1 MSTRLAKKNYRK
13 NKLAPHQENNQL
25 NTVFSIYDGHL
36 DYLYRQLARKADKI
50 EWVEQSYPQ
59 LSFRNISNIENA
71 DAWLLPSDNDRNKK
85 ISVDKNGVATLT
97 MDLVDGDSFYL
108 QTGSMN
114 INGLPLKKEAW
125 RINGSHRY
133 QVIVDAQYGEQRP
146 DCAMF
151 FIQYDEEKRIAHKFQ
166 QVYNGLNRIEFETVP
181 DAHYFSIAFRF
192 KGQGTLS
199 IKPLK
204 IIAEEMLPV
213 NAITLENC
221 QSAEEIAR
229 VFELKAKALTSAFE
243 KRIHA
248 LPDSPMVQKT
258 NLEALKDKLAT
269 ALYEKQQVEKSLYY
283 RLGKTLAEAKRN
295 KLSGLLSLPQKLIK
309 IRAAKRKGK
318 FEHSP
323 MDSSIR
329 QQLLEQVGI
338 FNEARLNDEITWPAF
353 EPRARLRNQHI
364 NVVSISDKFTYE
376 CFRYEANFIPLT
388 KKNWKAEI
396 DAANPVLFFVES
408 AWNGN
413 DGEWT
418 YTMASYKKHLGD
430 PLREAI
436 KYCQSKNIPVVF
448 WNKEDPTNY
457 DVFIDVAADCDFIFT
472 TDGGIVN
479 KYKARVGHD
488 RVYPL
493 AFAAQPAIHNPIRDK
508 RKKLPTYEACFA
520 GSWYNNGHDTRRIQT
535 EIVLDGAMH
544 RELHVYD
551 RMLHAT
557 KHRESRIFPAKYQQF
572 IVGSLSYDQMVTAY
586 RQYKLFLNIN
596 TVQDSPTMFSRRVF
610 EILACG
616 TPVVSTTSTGMRN
629 LLKNH
634 AISVE
639 NSEQARDQINKI
651 INDEQY
657 RTQIGHLAARYTLVN
672 HCYSNRFEEILK
684 KLKLQPK
691 LDETAPLVSI
701 VMCTNRPHNIDMM
714 LKNYE
719 HQNYVNK
726 ELIIVINTFDCDI
739 EIIKNKT
746 KHIENAKV
754 IQLQDEL
761 SLGECLNRSIEISKG
776 DVIAKLDDDDIY
788 GGHYISD
795 SILALNYSGAEVIG
809 KDSHYAYVESMDAT
823 YLIREGRDCRYSDFI
838 IGASLIIKRSVF
850 EKVTFHNK
858 NRGEDSQFLSDCNA
872 AGIEIYSSDK
882 YNYITIRSKDIKNHT
897 WQIEDEK
904 FIKKAR
910 FVCKGIATE
919 LVCI

>member
-1 MSTRLAKKNYRK
+1 MSTRLAKKNARK
-13 NKLAPHQENNQL
+13 NQQPRQQENHL
-25 NTVFSIYDGHL
+25 NTVFSIYDEHL
-36 DYLYRQLARKADKI
+36 DHLYRQLARKTDKI
-50 EWVEQSYPQ
+50 DWVEQSYSLLP
-59 LSFRNISNIENA
+59 FVKISNIDA
-71 DAWLLPSDNDRNKK
+71 DDAWLLPADNDRKK
-85 ISVDKNGVATLT
+85 TINVDGHGVLSL
-97 MDLVDGDSFYL
+97 DINLVDGDYFYL
-108 QTGSMN
+108 QTGSMD
-114 INGLPLKKEAW
+114 INGLPHNKDCW
-125 RINGSHRY
+125 YIDGSRKY
-133 QVIVDAQYGEQRP
+133 QLHLDAHYGEQRP

-151 FIQYDEEKRIAHKFQ
+151 FIQYDAEKRIAHKYQ
-166 QVYNGLNRIEFETVP
+166 QIYNGLNKIEFETAL
-181 DAHYFSIAFRF
+181 DARYFSIALRF

-213 NAITLENC
+213 HAITLENC
-221 QSAEEIAR
+221 QSSEEIAR
-229 VFELKAKALTSAFE
+229 IFELKAKALTSAFE

-248 LPDSPMVQKT
+248 LPDSPMVQRT
-258 NLEALKDKLAT
+258 NLESLKDKLAT

-295 KLSGLLSLPQKLIK
+295 KLAGLFALPQKLIK

-318 FEHSP
+318 FEPSP

-338 FNEARLNDEITWPAF
+338 FNEARPNDEITWPAF

-457 DVFIDVAADCDFIFT
+457 DVFIDVAADCDYIFT
-472 TDGGIVN
+472 TDGGIVD

-488 RVYPL
+488 RVFPL

-535 EIVLDGAMH
+535 EIVLDGARH

-557 KHRESRIFPAKYQQF
+557 KHRESRIFPAKYQPF

-616 TPVVSTTSTGMRN
+616 TPVVSTHSDGM
-629 LLKNH
+629 K
-634 AISVE
+634 A
-639 NSEQARDQINKI
+639 
-651 INDEQY
+651 
-657 RTQIGHLAARYTLVN
+657 
-672 HCYSNRFEEILK
+672 
-684 KLKLQPK
+684 
-691 LDETAPLVSI
+691 
-701 VMCTNRPHNIDMM
+701 M
-714 LKNYE
+714 
-719 HQNYVNK
+719 
-726 ELIIVINTFDCDI
+726 
-739 EIIKNKT
+739 
-746 KHIENAKV
+746 
-754 IQLQDEL
+754 
-761 SLGECLNRSIEISKG
+761 LGEHVHIVNDKDEAKQVVQQLLESDLDRERLNS
-776 DVIAKLDDDDIY
+776 
-788 GGHYISD
+788 
-795 SILALNYSGAEVIG
+795 
-809 KDSHYAYVESMDAT
+809 
-823 YLIREGRDCRYSDFI
+823 
-838 IGASLIIKRSVF
+838 
-850 EKVTFHNK
+850 
-858 NRGEDSQFLSDCNA
+858 
-872 AGIEIYSSDK
+872 
-882 YNYITIRSKDIKNHT
+882 
-897 WQIEDEK
+897 
-904 FIKKAR
+904 
-910 FVCKGIATE
+910 
-919 LVCI
+919 

>member
-1 MSTRLAKKNYRK
+1 MSTRLAKKNSRK
-13 NKLAPHQENNQL
+13 NKHSPHPENNQL
-25 NTVFSIYDGHL
+25 NTVFSIYDEHL
-36 DYLYRQLARKADKI
+36 DYLYRQLARKTDKI
-50 EWVEQSYPQ
+50 EWVEQSYPL
-59 LSFRNISNIENA
+59 LSFKNISNIENA
-71 DAWLLPSDNDRNKK
+71 DAWLLPADNDRNKS

-114 INGLPLKKEAW
+114 INGLPLKKEMW
-125 RINGSHRY
+125 RISGSHKY
-133 QVIVDAQYGEQRP
+133 QVFIDAQYGEQRP

-181 DAHYFSIAFRF
+181 DARYFSIALRF

-221 QSAEEIAR
+221 QSPEEIAR
-229 VFELKAKALTSAFE
+229 IFELKAKALTSAFE

-338 FNEARLNDEITWPAF
+338 FNEARPNDEITWPAF

-457 DVFIDVAADCDFIFT
+457 DVFIDVAADCDYIFT
-472 TDGGIVN
+472 TDGGIVD

-488 RVYPL
+488 KVYPL

-508 RKKLPTYEACFA
+508 RKKLPIYEACFA

-557 KHRESRIFPAKYQQF
+557 KHRESRIFPAKYQPF

-616 TPVVSTTSTGMRN
+616 TPVVSTHSDGMKTMLGEHVHIVN
-629 LLKNH
+629 NKDEAKQVVQLLLE
-634 AISVE
+634 SDLDRE
-639 NSEQARDQINKI
+639 RL
-651 INDEQY
+651 
-657 RTQIGHLAARYTLVN
+657 GHQAARYCLQ
-672 HCYSNRFEEILK
+672 HHSYQQRFEQILK
-684 KLKLQPK
+684 TIGVESSVDQGDK
-691 LDETAPLVSI
+691 VSI
-701 VMCTNRPHNIDMM
+701 IMCTNRPKNIDMM
-714 LKNYE
+714 IDNYQRQT
-719 HQNYVNK
+719 HANK
-726 ELIIVINTFDCDI
+726 ELLIILNNDDFDI
-739 EIIKNKT
+739 ETVKS
-746 KHIENAKV
+746 KV
-754 IQLQDEL
+754 QGLANVQVHQLPQDMT
-761 SLGECLNRSIEISKG
+761 LGDCLNHGVANASG
-776 DVIAKLDDDDIY
+776 DYIAKMDDDDIY
-788 GGHYISD
+788 GANYLVD
-795 SILALNYSGAEVIG
+795 ALLAFNFSGADVVG
-809 KDSHYAYVESMDAT
+809 KDSYFCYVESKNIMAVKQLGKDN
-823 YLIREGRDCRYSDFI
+823 RYSDFI
-838 IGASLIIKRSVF
+838 SGGTLVIRRQVF
-850 EKVTFHNK
+850 DKVKFHSR
-858 NRGEDSQFLSDCNA
+858 NRGEDTNFLKDCKEN
-872 AGIEIYSSDK
+872 GFTIYSSDK
-882 YNYITIRSKDIKNHT
+882 YNFIQMRYANTSAHT
-897 WQIEDEK
+897 WTIEDDEYLK
-904 FIKKAR
+904 TCTYISNGLIKSHA
-910 FVCKGIATE
+910 I
-919 LVCI
+919 L

>member
-1 MSTRLAKKNYRK
+1 MSTRLAKKNARK
-13 NKLAPHQENNQL
+13 NQQPRQQENHL
-25 NTVFSIYDGHL
+25 NTVFSIYDEHL
-36 DYLYRQLARKADKI
+36 DHLYRQLARKTDKI
-50 EWVEQSYPQ
+50 DWVEQSYSLLP
-59 LSFRNISNIENA
+59 FVRISNVDTD
-71 DAWLLPSDNDRNKK
+71 DAWLLPADNDRNKK
-85 ISVDKNGVATLT
+85 ISVDEHGVLSLD

-108 QTGSMN
+108 QTGSMD
-114 INGLPLKKEAW
+114 INGLPHNKDVW
-125 RINGSHRY
+125 HINGGHKY
-133 QVIVDAQYGEQRP
+133 QVHLDAIYGEQRP

-151 FIQYDEEKRIAHKFQ
+151 FIQYDAEKRIAHKYQ
-166 QVYNGLNRIEFETVP
+166 QIYNGLNKVEFETAP
-181 DAHYFSIAFRF
+181 EARHFSIALRF
-192 KGQGTLS
+192 KGQGALS

-204 IIAEEMLPV
+204 IIAEEMLPI

-221 QSAEEIAR
+221 QSEEEIAR
-229 VFELKAKALTSAFE
+229 IFELKAKALTSAFE

-269 ALYEKQQVEKSLYY
+269 ALYEKQQIEKSLYY

-295 KLSGLLSLPQKLIK
+295 KLAGLLALPQKLIK

-329 QQLLEQVGI
+329 QHLLEQVGI
-338 FNEARLNDEITWPAF
+338 FNEARPNDEITWPAF

-457 DVFIDVAADCDFIFT
+457 DVFIDVAADCDYIFT
-472 TDGGIVN
+472 TDGGIVD

-508 RKKLPTYEACFA
+508 RKKLPTYEVCFA

-535 EIVLDGAMH
+535 EIMLNGAKH
-544 RELHVYD
+544 RELHIYD
-551 RMLHAT
+551 RMLHA
-557 KHRESRIFPAKYQQF
+557 KQHRESRIFPSQYQPF

-616 TPVVSTTSTGMRN
+616 TPVLSTPSLGMEAMLRQSVLIANDSVSAKKQIDALFSDELKIKSVGHKSARHVLTEHSYQQRFKFITDTVLPN
-629 LLKNH
+629 L
-634 AISVE
+634 E
-639 NSEQARDQINKI
+639 TDQFN
-651 INDEQY
+651 
-657 RTQIGHLAARYTLVN
+657 
-672 HCYSNRFEEILK
+672 
-684 KLKLQPK
+684 
-691 LDETAPLVSI
+691 PLVSI
-701 VMCTNRPHNIDMM
+701 VMCTNRPHNIDIMIN
-714 LKNYE
+714 NY
-719 HQNYVNK
+719 QRQSYINK
-726 ELIIVINTFDCDI
+726 ELIVVINKNDANLA
-739 EIIKNKT
+739 EIKEKLASISNHKLIVEDE
-746 KHIENAKV
+746 KH
-754 IQLQDEL
+754 
-761 SLGECLNRSIEISKG
+761 SLGACLNSAINISKG
-776 DVIAKLDDDDIY
+776 DVIAKMDDDDIY
-788 GGHYISD
+788 GNHYISD
-795 SILALNYSGAEVIG
+795 SILAMDYSGADVVG
-809 KDSHYAYVESMDAT
+809 KDSHFAYVESADKLI
-823 YLIREGRDCRYSDFI
+823 LIRENKDCRYSDFI
-838 IGASLIIKRSVF
+838 IGATLIIRREVF
-850 EKVTFHNK
+850 NKVSFHDK
-858 NRGEDSQFLSDCNA
+858 NRGEDSQFLQDCKDN
-872 AGIEIYSSDK
+872 GVTIYSSDAF
-882 YNYITIRSKDIKNHT
+882 NYITIRSANLDNHT
-897 WQIEDEK
+897 WKIEDDKFMEK
-904 FIKKAR
+904 AKVISN
-910 FVCKGIATE
+910 GLQQQ
-919 LVCI
+919 LVNI

>member
-1 MSTRLAKKNYRK
+1 MSTRLAKKNARK
-13 NKLAPHQENNQL
+13 NQQPRQQENHL
-25 NTVFSIYDGHL
+25 NTVFSIYDEHL
-36 DYLYRQLARKADKI
+36 DHLYRQLARKTDKI
-50 EWVEQSYPQ
+50 DWVEQSYSLLP
-59 LSFRNISNIENA
+59 FGKISNVDTD
-71 DAWLLPSDNDRNKK
+71 DAWLLPADNDR
-85 ISVDKNGVATLT
+85 DKTITVNEHGVFAIEMNLT
-97 MDLVDGDSFYL
+97 DGDSFYL
-108 QTGSMN
+108 QTGSMD
-114 INGLPLKKEAW
+114 INGLPHNKDYW
-125 RINGSHRY
+125 YIDGSRKY
-133 QVIVDAQYGEQRP
+133 QVHIDAIYGEQRP

-151 FIQYDEEKRIAHKFQ
+151 FIQYDAEKRIAHKYQ
-166 QVYNGLNRIEFETVP
+166 QVYNGLNKIEFETAP
-181 DAHYFSIAFRF
+181 DARYFSIALRF
-192 KGQGTLS
+192 KGKGTLS

-204 IIAEEMLPV
+204 ILAEEMLPV

-221 QSAEEIAR
+221 QSEEEIAR
-229 VFELKAKALTSAFE
+229 IFELKAKVLTSAFE

-269 ALYEKQQVEKSLYY
+269 ALYEKQQVERSLYY

-295 KLSGLLSLPQKLIK
+295 KLAGLLALPQKLIK

-338 FNEARLNDEITWPAF
+338 FNEARPNDEITWPAF

-457 DVFIDVAADCDFIFT
+457 DVFIDVAADCDYIFT
-472 TDGGIVN
+472 TDGGIVD

-488 RVYPL
+488 KVYPL

-557 KHRESRIFPAKYQQF
+557 QHRESRIFPAKYQPF

-616 TPVVSTTSTGMRN
+616 TPVVSTPSDGMKEMLKEHVYVVDN
-629 LLKNH
+629 KNTATVKIDSLL
-634 AISVE
+634 
-639 NSEQARDQINKI
+639 
-651 INDEQY
+651 NDEHK
-657 RTQIGHLAARYTLVN
+657 RKSIGHLASRYILQE
-672 HCYSNRFEEILK
+672 HAYKNRFEYIFSKIKSHVKINNNE
-684 KLKLQPK
+684 
-691 LDETAPLVSI
+691 PLVSI
-701 VMCTNRPHNIDMM
+701 VMCTNRPHNIDLMINNFSRQ
-714 LKNYE
+714 KYDK
-719 HQNYVNK
+719 K
-726 ELIIVINTFDCDI
+726 ELIVIINTSNVNMDVVR
-739 EIIKNKT
+739 NKLSGILSH
-746 KHIENAKV
+746 KLVQMA
-754 IQLQDEL
+754 DEFT
-761 SLGECLNRSIEISKG
+761 LGECLNKSIELSSG
-776 DVIAKLDDDDIY
+776 DIIAKLDDDDIY
-788 GGHYISD
+788 GQHYITD
-795 SILALNYSGAEVIG
+795 AVLALDYSGADVVG
-809 KDSHYAYVESMDAT
+809 KDSHLAYVESLDKT
-823 YLIREGRDCRYSDFI
+823 YLIREDKDCRYSDFV
-838 IGASLIIKRSVF
+838 IGASLVIRKDVF
-850 EKVTFHNK
+850 NKISFHNK
-858 NRGEDSQFLSDCNA
+858 NSGEDSQFLRDCNTN
-872 AGIEIYSSDK
+872 GISIYSSDV
-882 YNYITIRSKDIKNHT
+882 YNYITIRSKNINNHT
-897 WQIEDEK
+897 WKIDDEK
-904 FIKKAR
+904 FISKAK
-910 FVCKGIATE
+910 FICNGKATDMY
-919 LVCI
+919 CI

>member
-1 MSTRLAKKNYRK
+1 MSTRLAKKNSRK
-13 NKLAPHQENNQL
+13 NKHSPHPENNQL

-36 DYLYRQLARKADKI
+36 DYLYRQLARKTDKI
-50 EWVEQSYPQ
+50 EWVEQSYP
-59 LSFRNISNIENA
+59 LLCFKNISNIENA
-71 DAWLLPSDNDRNKK
+71 DAWLLPADNDRNKS

-114 INGLPLKKEAW
+114 INGVPLKKEMW
-125 RINGSHRY
+125 RISGSHKY
-133 QVIVDAQYGEQRP
+133 QVFIDAQYGEQRP
-146 DCAMF
+146 DCSMF

-166 QVYNGLNRIEFETVP
+166 QVYNGLNRIECETVP
-181 DAHYFSIAFRF
+181 DARYFSIALRF

-221 QSAEEIAR
+221 QSPEEIAR
-229 VFELKAKALTSAFE
+229 IFELKAKALTSAFE

-258 NLEALKDKLAT
+258 NLEELKDKLAT

-338 FNEARLNDEITWPAF
+338 FNEARPNDEITWPAF

-418 YTMASYKKHLGD
+418 YTMASYKKQLGD

-457 DVFIDVAADCDFIFT
+457 DVFIDVAADCDYIFT
-472 TDGGIVN
+472 TDGGIVD
-479 KYKARVGHD
+479 KYKARIGHD

-551 RMLHAT
+551 RMLYAT
-557 KHRESRIFPAKYQQF
+557 KHRESRIFPAKYQPF

-616 TPVVSTTSTGMRN
+616 TPVVSTHSDGMKAMLGEHVHIVN
-629 LLKNH
+629 NKDEAKNIVQQLLESDLDRERLGHQAARHCLQHHSYQQRFEQILK
-634 AISVE
+634 AIGVE
-639 NSEQARDQINKI
+639 NSVDQGDK
-651 INDEQY
+651 
-657 RTQIGHLAARYTLVN
+657 
-672 HCYSNRFEEILK
+672 
-684 KLKLQPK
+684 
-691 LDETAPLVSI
+691 VSI
-701 VMCTNRPHNIDMM
+701 IMCTNRPKNIDMM
-714 LKNYE
+714 IDNYQSQA
-719 HQNYVNK
+719 HANK
-726 ELIIVINTFDCDI
+726 ELLIILNNDDFDI
-739 EIIKNKT
+739 EAVKS
-746 KHIENAKV
+746 KV
-754 IQLQDEL
+754 QGLANVQVHQLPQDMT
-761 SLGECLNRSIEISKG
+761 LGDCLNHGVANASG
-776 DVIAKLDDDDIY
+776 DYIAKMDDDDIY
-788 GGHYISD
+788 GANYLVD
-795 SILALNYSGAEVIG
+795 ALLAFNFSGADVVG
-809 KDSHYAYVESMDAT
+809 KDSYFCYVESKNIMAIKQPGKDN
-823 YLIREGRDCRYSDFI
+823 RYSDFI
-838 IGASLIIKRSVF
+838 SGGTLVIRRQVF
-850 EKVTFHNK
+850 EKVKFHSR
-858 NRGEDSQFLSDCNA
+858 NRGEDTNFLKDCKDN
-872 AGIEIYSSDK
+872 GFSIYSSDK
-882 YNYITIRSKDIKNHT
+882 YNFIQMRYANTSAHT
-897 WQIEDEK
+897 WTIQDEEYLK
-904 FIKKAR
+904 NCTVTANK
-910 FVCKGIATE
+910 
-919 LVCI
+919 LVLEASQV

>member
-1 MSTRLAKKNYRK
+1 MSTRLAKKNARK
-13 NKLAPHQENNQL
+13 NQQPRQQENHL
-25 NTVFSIYDGHL
+25 NTVFSIYDEHL
-36 DYLYRQLARKADKI
+36 DHLYRQLARKTDKI
-50 EWVEQSYPQ
+50 DWVEQSYALLP
-59 LSFRNISNIENA
+59 FVKISNIDA
-71 DAWLLPSDNDRNKK
+71 DDAWLLPADNDRKK
-85 ISVDKNGVATLT
+85 TINVDEHGVLSLD

-108 QTGSMN
+108 QTGSMD
-114 INGLPLKKEAW
+114 INGLPHNKDAW
-125 RINGSHRY
+125 RINGGHKY
-133 QVIVDAQYGEQRP
+133 QVHLDAIYGEQRP

-151 FIQYDEEKRIAHKFQ
+151 FIQYDAEKRIAHKYQ
-166 QVYNGLNRIEFETVP
+166 QIYNGLNKIEFETVP
-181 DAHYFSIAFRF
+181 EARYFSIALRF

-199 IKPLK
+199 LKPLR

-221 QSAEEIAR
+221 QSEEEIAR
-229 VFELKAKALTSAFE
+229 IFELKAKALTSAFE

-295 KLSGLLSLPQKLIK
+295 KLAGLLALPQKLIK

-338 FNEARLNDEITWPAF
+338 FNEARPNEEITWPGF

-457 DVFIDVAADCDFIFT
+457 DVFIDVAADCDYIFT
-472 TDGGIVN
+472 TDGGIVD

-557 KHRESRIFPAKYQQF
+557 KHRESRIFPAKYQPF

-616 TPVVSTTSTGMRN
+616 TPVVSTHSDGMKAMLGDHVYIVDNKNTAKINIDN
-629 LLKNH
+629 LL
-634 AISVE
+634 
-639 NSEQARDQINKI
+639 
-651 INDEQY
+651 NDESK
-657 RTQIGHLAARYTLVN
+657 RRAVGHLASRHTLQE
-672 HCYSNRFEEILK
+672 HTYKNRFEYIVNKINGNISLYNE
-684 KLKLQPK
+684 Q
-691 LDETAPLVSI
+691 PLVSI
-701 VMCTNRPHNIDMM
+701 VMCTNRPHNIDLMINNFIQQ
-714 LKNYE
+714 KYDR
-719 HQNYVNK
+719 K
-726 ELIIVINTFDCDI
+726 ELIVIINTSDVDLKSI
-739 EIIKNKT
+739 NEKLSKIKNHKL
-746 KHIENAKV
+746 
-754 IQLQDEL
+754 LQMAD
-761 SLGECLNRSIEISKG
+761 SFTLGECLNKAVELSSG

-788 GGHYISD
+788 GSHYITD
-795 SILALNYSGAEVIG
+795 AVLALEYSGADVVG
-809 KDSHYAYVESMDAT
+809 KDSHLAYVESMDKT
-823 YLIREGRDCRYSDFI
+823 FLIRNDKDCRFSDFI
-838 IGASLIIKRSVF
+838 IGASLIIRKEVF

-858 NRGEDSQFLSDCNA
+858 NKGEDSQFLADCKEKN
-872 AGIEIYSSDK
+872 ILIYSSDI
-882 YNYITIRSKDIKNHT
+882 YNYITIRSKNLDNHT
-897 WQIEDEK
+897 WKIDDQAFVK
-904 FIKKAR
+904 NAQFICDGLAKD
-910 FVCKGIATE
+910 TY
-919 LVCI
+919 CI

>member
-1 MSTRLAKKNYRK
+1 MSTRLAKKNARK
-13 NKLAPHQENNQL
+13 NQQPRQQENHL
-25 NTVFSIYDGHL
+25 STVFSIYDEHL
-36 DYLYRQLARKADKI
+36 DHLYRQLARKTDKI
-50 EWVEQSYPQ
+50 DWVEQSYSLLP
-59 LSFRNISNIENA
+59 FVKISNVDTD
-71 DAWLLPSDNDRNKK
+71 DAWLLPADNDRNKK
-85 ISVDKNGVATLT
+85 ISVDEHGVLSLD

-108 QTGSMN
+108 QTGSMD
-114 INGLPLKKEAW
+114 INGLPHNKDAW
-125 RINGSHRY
+125 RINGDHKY
-133 QVIVDAQYGEQRP
+133 QVHLDAIYGKQRP

-151 FIQYDEEKRIAHKFQ
+151 FIQYDAEKRIAHKYQ
-166 QVYNGLNRIEFETVP
+166 QIYNGLNKIEFETAP
-181 DAHYFSIAFRF
+181 DARYFSIALRF

-213 NAITLENC
+213 NAITLESC
-221 QSAEEIAR
+221 QSPEEIAR
-229 VFELKAKALTSAFE
+229 IFELKAKALTSAFE

-269 ALYEKQQVEKSLYY
+269 ALYEKQKIEKSLYY

-295 KLSGLLSLPQKLIK
+295 KLAGLLTLPQKLIK

-338 FNEARLNDEITWPAF
+338 FNEARPNDEITWPAF

-430 PLREAI
+430 PLRDAI

-457 DVFIDVAADCDFIFT
+457 DVFIDVAADCDYIFT
-472 TDGGIVN
+472 TDGGIVD

-508 RKKLPTYEACFA
+508 RKNLPTYEACFA

-557 KHRESRIFPAKYQQF
+557 QHRESRIFPAKYQPF

-616 TPVVSTTSTGMRN
+616 TPVVSTHSDGMKAMLGDHVYIVDN
-629 LLKNH
+629 KNTAKINIDILL
-634 AISVE
+634 
-639 NSEQARDQINKI
+639 
-651 INDEQY
+651 NDEDK
-657 RTQIGHLAARYTLVN
+657 RRAVGHLASRHTLQE
-672 HCYSNRFEEILK
+672 HTYKNRFEYIVNKINGNISLYNE
-684 KLKLQPK
+684 Q
-691 LDETAPLVSI
+691 PLVSI
-701 VMCTNRPHNIDMM
+701 VMCTNRPHNIDLMINNFIQQ
-714 LKNYE
+714 KYDR
-719 HQNYVNK
+719 K
-726 ELIIVINTFDCDI
+726 ELIVIINTSDVDLKSI
-739 EIIKNKT
+739 NEKLSKIKDHKLVQMADSFT
-746 KHIENAKV
+746 
-754 IQLQDEL
+754 
-761 SLGECLNRSIEISKG
+761 LGECLNKAVELSSG

-788 GGHYISD
+788 GSHYITD
-795 SILALNYSGAEVIG
+795 AVLALEYSGADVVG
-809 KDSHYAYVESMDAT
+809 KDSHLAYVESMDKT
-823 YLIREGRDCRYSDFI
+823 FLIRSDKDCRFSDFI
-838 IGASLIIKRSVF
+838 IGASLIIRKEVF

-858 NRGEDSQFLSDCNA
+858 NKGEDSQFLKDCNA
-872 AGIEIYSSDK
+872 NKLKIYSSDI
-882 YNYITIRSKDIKNHT
+882 YNYITIRSKSLDNHT
-897 WQIEDEK
+897 WKIEDKEFVKNAK
-904 FIKKAR
+904 FISNGLPKEI
-910 FVCKGIATE
+910 F
-919 LVCI
+919 CI